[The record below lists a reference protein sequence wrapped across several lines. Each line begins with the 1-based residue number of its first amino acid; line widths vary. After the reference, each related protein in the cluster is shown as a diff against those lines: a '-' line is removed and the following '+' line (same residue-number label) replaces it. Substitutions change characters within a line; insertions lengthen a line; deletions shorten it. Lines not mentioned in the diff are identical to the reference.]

1 MSEEMWHVQIE
12 PGEVK
17 HLTLEQL
24 DDMFRLELIS
34 GDTLVWQPG
43 MEKALPLSIV
53 AGIDDDE
60 EEVSEVMEI
69 EPELIPEPAYSP
81 RSVAPASSGYR
92 ASTAV
97 SAWPTAPA
105 SAPAPVSAYPSVAP
119 APASARPSAVSPAL
133 ASTYPSTA
141 PAYPSAPPAS
151 SAYPPVVS
159 AYPSASAA
167 PASVRQPTMQPAATA
182 IATATAAPIAP
193 AMPSPDFYSPESL
206 RPITMSDM
214 PGLRGSGS
222 SKVGK
227 ILIGVAIAAGLLVTL
242 YRNDLLR
249 PMAESAGQKSTYEKF
264 ESALGAPGFG
274 TPQGVNQMSAMLN
287 PAAAAAAT
295 DTSTTP
301 TTSTTPSTTTTTT
314 TTSDSDSSDD
324 SSSSDSDSKSGSTSS
339 DGTEDLAAAVK
350 RSQAATT
357 TKTTAPV
364 RRSSGSAPAARPKA
378 AQPSGKG
385 LKAYKG
391 SEYDPMNA
399 KL

>member
-24 DDMFRLELIS
+24 DDMFRLDLIS
-34 GDTLVWQPG
+34 ADTLVWQPG
-43 MEKALPLSIV
+43 MEKALPLSVV
-53 AGIDDDE
+53 AGMDDDE
-60 EEVSEVMEI
+60 EEESEVMEI
-69 EPELIPEPAYSP
+69 EPELIPEPAYSS
-81 RSVAPASSGYR
+81 RSAAPASTGYR
-92 ASTAV
+92 ASAAV
-97 SAWPTAPA
+97 SAWPAAPA
-105 SAPAPVSAYPSVAP
+105 SASAYPSVAP
-119 APASARPSAVSPAL
+119 APVSARPSAAAPAL

-141 PAYPSAPPAS
+141 PAYPSAPSVPPAS
-151 SAYPPVVS
+151 SGYPPVVS
-159 AYPSASAA
+159 AYPSAAPA
-167 PASVRQPTMQPAATA
+167 PASVRQPTLQPAPTA
-182 IATATAAPIAP
+182 MAAVARAPIAP
-193 AMPSPDFYSPESL
+193 AMPTPDFYSPESL

-214 PGLRGSGS
+214 PGLRGSSGGN
-222 SKVGK
+222 VGK

-274 TPQGVNQMSAMLN
+274 TPQGVTQMSAMLN

-295 DTSTTP
+295 DTG
-301 TTSTTPSTTTTTT
+301 TTPSTTTTTT
-314 TTSDSDSSDD
+314 TTTTTNTDSSNDSDSSDD
-324 SSSSDSDSKSGSTSS
+324 SDSTGSSTSS
-339 DGTEDLAAAVK
+339 DKTEDLAAAVK
-350 RSQAATT
+350 RSQGTT
-357 TKTTAPV
+357 SAAPV
-364 RRSSGSAPAARPKA
+364 RRASGSAPAPRGKTP
-378 AQPSGKG
+378 QPSGKG